1 MVGVDNNMLGVI
13 MRSIFGMA
21 TPCVHDIAGGLN
33 RTLTDG
39 VDHSRIIERVERE
52 LLFNPR
58 QSAIWPDASDW
69 DKVGTLHDSDHRCY

>member
-1 MVGVDNNMLGVI
+1 M

-39 VDHSRIIERVERE
+39 VDHSRIIERVECE
-52 LLFNPR
+52 LLINPG
-58 QSAIWPDASDW
+58 QSANVIASSDW
-69 DKVGTLHDSDHRCY
+69 DKVGTLDDIDHRGC